1 MIAERDFY
9 EVLQVHPSADP
20 EVIDSAYR
28 RLALKHH
35 PDKGGSADRMSELNR
50 AYAIL
55 RDPIERARYD
65 ATRAERRDAPAGT
78 SEQPPTAPGERAQ
91 SPSPVP
97 AAAARSPWR
106 WLLVVPAAFGG
117 SWLGAALVA
126 YVIERFGPP
135 MPYSF
140 LQRMCFTIVWSAALS
155 ASGIAGAAITA
166 PSYQRAVATCFG
178 TLYVLLAGFLLYP
191 ALEHADWW
199 GAFAMI
205 TSGVASIATTL
216 RLRDAL
222 S

>member
-1 MIAERDFY
+1 
-9 EVLQVHPSADP
+9 
-20 EVIDSAYR
+20 
-28 RLALKHH
+28 
-35 PDKGGSADRMSELNR
+35 
-50 AYAIL
+50 
-55 RDPIERARYD
+55 
-65 ATRAERRDAPAGT
+65 
-78 SEQPPTAPGERAQ
+78 
-91 SPSPVP
+91 
-97 AAAARSPWR
+97 
-106 WLLVVPAAFGG
+106 
-117 SWLGAALVA
+117 
-126 YVIERFGPP
+126 

>member
-28 RLALKHH
+28 RLAFKHH
-35 PDKGGSADRMSELNR
+35 PDKGGSTDRMSELNR

-55 RDPIERARYD
+55 SDPVERARYD
-65 ATRAERRDAPAGT
+65 ASRAERRDFPAGT
-78 SEQPPTAPGERAQ
+78 SEQPPTAHGERAQ
-91 SPSPVP
+91 SPSAVPV
-97 AAAARSPWR
+97 AAAKSPWR
-106 WLLVVPAAFGG
+106 WLLVVPAAVGG
-117 SWLGAALVA
+117 SWLAAAAVGYL
-126 YVIERFGPP
+126 IEKFGPP
-135 MPYSF
+135 MPHSF
-140 LQRMCFTIVWSAALS
+140 LQRICFTIVWSAALS
-155 ASGIAGAAITA
+155 AAGIVGAVASA

-199 GAFAMI
+199 SAFALI
-205 TSGVASIATTL
+205 TSGVASIATAL